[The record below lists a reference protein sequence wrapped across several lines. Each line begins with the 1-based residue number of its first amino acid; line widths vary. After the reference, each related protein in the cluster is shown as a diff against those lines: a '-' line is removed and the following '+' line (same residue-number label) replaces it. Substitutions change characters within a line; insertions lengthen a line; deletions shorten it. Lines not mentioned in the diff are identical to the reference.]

1 MPSYIQLASE
11 PVWGWQFVPPNLQA
25 MIERVRIFYNL
36 GPTAVGAAGDNNHLY
51 GRHRSANW
59 DRTSIYCTDRS
70 YGTVNAKDKTGDQNW
85 YRAIDT
91 GIQGQTLID
100 ASHRMDNLVRSG
112 AAPGV
117 AEWFG
122 TFDGQVVVGWYEGHS
137 SSSDS
142 SHLYHLH
149 AGLWNQYANDPVT
162 LGLVYGA
169 ITGEDDGM
177 PTAEELWNWVPPNDA
192 ASGFPNPNYYKMYQ
206 IVMGNNAG
214 IYVTLQNQLG
224 GVQTSVNEVLA
235 KVNDVSDSLDECCS
249 GEGGG
254 APIGGAVNLTPQ
266 AISAVAE
273 ATADEIRRDPERDGD
288 DT

>member
-1 MPSYIQLASE
+1 MPSYVQLASE
-11 PVWGWQFVPPNLQA
+11 PVWGWQYVPFNLQA
-25 MIERVRIFYNL
+25 TIDRLRNFYHL
-36 GPTAVGAAGDNNHLY
+36 GPTAIGAPGDNNHLY

-59 DRTSIYCTDRS
+59 DRNSIYCTNRS
-70 YGTVNAKDKTGDQNW
+70 YGTTNAKDKAGDQNW

-100 ASHRMDNLVRSG
+100 ASHRVDALVRSG
-112 AAPGV
+112 RVPGV

-122 TFDGQVVVGWYEGHS
+122 TFDGQVVVGWYEGHA
-137 SSSDS
+137 SSSDD

-149 AGLWNQYANDPVT
+149 VGLWNQYANDPVT
-162 LGLVYGA
+162 LDLVYAA

-177 PTAEELWNWVPPNDA
+177 PTAEELWNWVPPNDPA
-192 ASGFPNPNYYKMYQ
+192 NGFPNPNYYKMYQ
-206 IVMGNNAG
+206 VVMGNNAG
-214 IYVTLQNQLG
+214 IYVTLQGQVG
-224 GVQTSVNEVLA
+224 GVQSSVNEVLA
-235 KVNDVSDSLDECCS
+235 KVNEVNDSLDECCS